1 LAAGTAVAKYV
12 VEVVGVCTFAPARHA
27 NYEGWGELYSLYVH
41 PHYHQGIGQQLII
54 QAHRRLKADYP
65 QNYLLVLANNAVA
78 QRFYQRNGFHDIGQ
92 IYVDHAPF
100 CVLHERI
107 FED

>member
-1 LAAGTAVAKYV
+1 M
-12 VEVVGVCTFAPARHA
+12 
-27 NYEGWGELYSLYVH
+27 
-41 PHYHQGIGQQLII
+41 
-54 QAHRRLKADYP
+54 KADYP